1 MRATALTIF
10 DTSQE
15 KPIMSFAL
23 QARLVRA
30 STLLALAAVIAG
42 CGSTSGT
49 NGGAAV
55 ATTPSAQAATTAMA
69 GMNHSS
75 MAPQT
80 TVNPSVSTLD
90 AMAGMDHSGG
100 MAMDPVAGDG
110 TTDSAA
116 GYTLHPTTSP
126 TQTGTQTFAFTVNG
140 PDGAP
145 IKDAVVEQTKKLH
158 LIVVRSDL
166 TGYQHLHP
174 DLGPDGTWT
183 VSANFATGG
192 RWRAIADLTP
202 TAGTRVVLGTD
213 ISIQGTAVERPVPPP
228 ALTTSVDGYGVAL
241 DGELTTTERPLRFA
255 ITKVGK
261 PATDV
266 TEYLGAG
273 GHLVALNS
281 ATLAYTHLH
290 PNGGPAPTLSF
301 DADAPAAG
309 QYRLFLQ
316 FATGDTVHTAEFTV
330 TVTK

>member
-1 MRATALTIF
+1 
-10 DTSQE
+10 
-15 KPIMSFAL
+15 MSFAFP
-23 QARLVRA
+23 ARLARVA
-30 STLLALAAVIAG
+30 TFLALAAVIAG
-42 CGSTSGT
+42 CGSMSGKSQT
-49 NGGAAV
+49 AA
-55 ATTPSAQAATTAMA
+55 SAETATTAMA
-69 GMNHSS
+69 RMNHSS

-80 TVNPSVSTLD
+80 TVNPTVSTLD

-116 GYTLHPTTSP
+116 GYTLHPIASP
-126 TQTGTQTFAFTVNG
+126 IKTGTQMFAFTVNG

-183 VSANFATGG
+183 VSATFATGG

-213 ISIQGTAVERPVPPP
+213 IAIQGAAVERPLPPP
-228 ALTTSVDGYGVAL
+228 ALTTFIDGYGVAL
-241 DGELTTTERPLRFA
+241 DGELSTTEGALRFV
-255 ITKVGK
+255 ITKAGK
-261 PATDV
+261 PVTDV

-273 GHLVALNS
+273 GHLIALNS
-281 ATLAYTHLH
+281 GTLAYTHLH
-290 PNGGPAPTLSF
+290 PNSGPAPTLSF
-301 DADAPAAG
+301 DAHAPTVG

-316 FATGDTVHTAEFTV
+316 FATGDAVHTAEFTV

>member
-1 MRATALTIF
+1 
-10 DTSQE
+10 
-15 KPIMSFAL
+15 MSFAFP
-23 QARLVRA
+23 ARLVRA
-30 STLLALAAVIAG
+30 ATLLAVATVIAS
-42 CGSTSGT
+42 CGSMSGT
-49 NGGAAV
+49 NRG
-55 ATTPSAQAATTAMA
+55 SASTTAASAKIETTGMA

-80 TVNPSVSTLD
+80 TVNPTVSTLD

-110 TTDSAA
+110 TSDSAA
-116 GYTLHPTTSP
+116 GYTLNPTTSP
-126 TQTGTQTFAFTVNG
+126 TKTGTQTFAFTVNG

-174 DLGPDGTWT
+174 DLGPDGTWIA
-183 VSANFATGG
+183 SATFATGG

-202 TAGTRVVLGTD
+202 TAGTRVVLGID
-213 ISIQGTAVERPVPPP
+213 ISIEGTAVERPIPPA
-228 ALTTSVDGYGVAL
+228 ALTTSVDGYGVSL
-241 DGELTTTERPLRFA
+241 DGELSTVEGPLRFG
-255 ITKVGK
+255 ITRAGK

-281 ATLAYTHLH
+281 GTLAYTHLH
-290 PNGGPAPTLSF
+290 PNSGPAPTLSF
-301 DADAPAAG
+301 DAHAPIRRAVSVVSPI
-309 QYRLFLQ
+309 R
-316 FATGDTVHTAEFTV
+316 HR
-330 TVTK
+330 

>member
-1 MRATALTIF
+1 
-10 DTSQE
+10 
-15 KPIMSFAL
+15 MSFAL
-23 QARLVRA
+23 PARLVRA
-30 STLLALAAVIAG
+30 ATVLALTAVSAG
-42 CGSTSGT
+42 CGSTSGAKQ
-49 NGGAAV
+49 GAAS
-55 ATTPSAQAATTAMA
+55 TTAASAEAATTVMA
-69 GMNHSS
+69 GMNHGS

-80 TVNPSVSTLD
+80 TVDPTVSTLD
-90 AMAGMDHSGG
+90 AMTGMDHSGG
-100 MAMDPVAGDG
+100 MDMDPVAGDG
-110 TTDSAA
+110 TADSAA

-126 TQTGTQTFAFTVNG
+126 TKTGTQTFAFTVNG

-183 VSANFATGG
+183 VSVTFASGG
-192 RWRAIADLTP
+192 RWRAITDLTP
-202 TAGTRVVLGTD
+202 IAGTRVVLGTD
-213 ISIQGTAVERPVPPP
+213 ISIQGTAVERPIPP
-228 ALTTSVDGYGVAL
+228 AELTTSIDGYGVAL
-241 DGELTTTERPLRFA
+241 DGELSTTEGPLRFA
-255 ITKVGK
+255 ITKAGK

-301 DADAPAAG
+301 DADAPAVG

-316 FATGDTVHTAEFTV
+316 FATGDTVHTAEFTFNV
-330 TVTK
+330 AK